1 MKKDS
6 MTFFVRIVAGRADS
20 PNPPRTPRGGVP
32 ARSGYPLNK
41 TALVGPLSAWA
52 ALAGLLSGCAV
63 GPDFKPSRE
72 PAPQT
77 YLRGD
82 PFCETVSSEGA
93 GGAAQRLMRGSDIPA
108 RWWSLFRSEPLDR
121 LVQQALEQSPT
132 LAQARARLTQ
142 AQEALNAR
150 AGVTKYPSVD
160 AGLSAKRQEVD
171 LASMGISGVKNP
183 PPFALYNVSVSV
195 AYTFDVF
202 GKNRR
207 TLEALAAK
215 VDYQSFELEA
225 ARQTLAANVVSAVIR
240 QAALNARIGCVSN
253 LLAVQERQLAITE
266 TQFRAGGRSS
276 LDLENQKLLLAQTR
290 ASLPPLENQAARIG
304 HQLAVYLGRPPAEA
318 DIAAFDLSGL
328 HLPAELPLS
337 LPSALARQRP
347 DIRAAEAL
355 WHQAC
360 ARVGVAAADL
370 YPQVTLSG
378 NLGAQDTHAADML
391 NSLNVWSLG
400 ANLMQPVFRGG
411 ELKAKKRE
419 AAAAYDEAAAAYK
432 QAVLQGFQ
440 EVADALHALESDARA
455 LRERT
460 DALRHARAGYDIAQ
474 SQFKNGAISHLVL
487 LDAQRQLLQA
497 DLDRIQA
504 QADRYADSA
513 ALLHALGGDWR
524 TEKREPGAP

>member
-1 MKKDS
+1 MKNNS
-6 MTFFVRIVAGRADS
+6 QMNT
-20 PNPPRTPRGGVP
+20 NPFSV
-32 ARSGYPLNK
+32 
-41 TALVGPLSAWA
+41 WM

-77 YLRGD
+77 YLRGNS
-82 PFCETVSSEGA
+82 PAQTVASEGA
-93 GGAAQRLMRGSDIPA
+93 GGAAQRLVNGRDIPA
-108 RWWSLFRSEPLDR
+108 QWWSLFRSEPLDR
-121 LVQQALEQSPT
+121 LVRQALEQSPT
-132 LAQARARLTQ
+132 LAQAQARLVQ
-142 AQEALNAR
+142 AREALNAQT
-150 AGVTKYPSVD
+150 GTTKYPSVD
-160 AGLSAKRQEVD
+160 AGLSAKRQKVD
-171 LASMGISGVKNP
+171 LAAMGVSGVKNP
-183 PPFALYNVSVSV
+183 QPFSLYNVSASI

-207 TLEALAAK
+207 TLEALVAK
-215 VDYQSFELEA
+215 VDYQAFEFDA

-240 QAALNARIGCVSN
+240 QASLNTRIGCVSN
-253 LLAVQERQLAITE
+253 LLAVQERQLAIMGT
-266 TQFRAGGRSS
+266 RHKAGGVSA

-290 ASLPPLENQAARIG
+290 ASLPALANQAVRIG

-318 DIAAFDLSGL
+318 DIAAFDLNGL
-328 HLPAELPLS
+328 HLPDELPLS

-355 WHQAC
+355 WHRAC

-378 NLGAQDTHAADML
+378 GLGAQDTHAADML
-391 NSLNVWSLG
+391 NSLNVWSVG

-411 ELKAKKRE
+411 ALKAKKRE
-419 AAAAYDEAAAAYK
+419 AVAAYDEAAAVYK

-440 EVADALHALESDARA
+440 EVADALHALESDACA

-460 DALRHARAGYDIAQ
+460 DAVCHARAGYDIAQ
-474 SQFKNGAISHLVL
+474 GQFKNGAISHLVL
-487 LDAQRQLLQA
+487 LDAQRQLMQTE
-497 DLDRIQA
+497 LDRIEA

-513 ALLHALGGDWR
+513 ALLHALGGEWK
-524 TEKREPGAP
+524 TGKFE